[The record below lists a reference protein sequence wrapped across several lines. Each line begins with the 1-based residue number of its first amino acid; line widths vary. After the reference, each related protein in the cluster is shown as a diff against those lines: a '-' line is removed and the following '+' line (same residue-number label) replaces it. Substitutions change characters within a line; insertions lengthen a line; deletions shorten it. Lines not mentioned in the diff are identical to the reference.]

1 MKGGGGV
8 AILFI
13 IAERASST
21 IRLSS
26 PPLLEALLHLA
37 RVAKVW
43 ANAPS
48 PHGWSPHDFS
58 RMPSRAHAH
67 ALPTPSP
74 GRGTRNR
81 RTDPR
86 EIPIPAPP
94 AIRTSVTDNSV
105 VAPSS
110 LVRALSAPELRRGVA
125 RPHRLR
131 GQRQGGVGSY
141 NYVYVCIAVHAMGGS
156 ALLVRFRCM

>member
-21 IRLSS
+21 IQLSS

-48 PHGWSPHDFS
+48 PHGARMIFS
-58 RMPSRAHAH
+58 RICPPEHTPMPCPPRALVLTPESKALIRAKCPSLPPVPY
-67 ALPTPSP
+67 ALP
-74 GRGTRNR
+74 
-81 RTDPR
+81 
-86 EIPIPAPP
+86 
-94 AIRTSVTDNSV
+94 
-105 VAPSS
+105 
-110 LVRALSAPELRRGVA
+110 
-125 RPHRLR
+125 
-131 GQRQGGVGSY
+131 
-141 NYVYVCIAVHAMGGS
+141 
-156 ALLVRFRCM
+156 